1 MGFLSIPFLPA
12 SFAVLETWIARIF
25 VSTNWTSAMV
35 CDALIAVQLLL
46 GLISIGPWAALLIYD
61 LLLYVC
67 RACAHEMPIVGGRA
81 RGKARPRAPS
91 LTERPSG
98 RRRNFSFASRGID
111 RPVVNTG
118 SNNADSQDARPRR
131 TAGKD

>member
-1 MGFLSIPFLPA
+1 MGFLSIPFLPE
-12 SFAVLETWIARIF
+12 SFAVFETWIARAF
-25 VSTNWTSAMV
+25 
-35 CDALIAVQLLL
+35 LFL

-67 RACAHEMPIVGGRA
+67 RACAHEMPIIGGRA

-98 RRRNFSFASRGID
+98 RRRNFSFASRAID
-111 RPVVNTG
+111 RPVMNTG
-118 SNNADSQDARPRR
+118 SANAGSQDARYRQ